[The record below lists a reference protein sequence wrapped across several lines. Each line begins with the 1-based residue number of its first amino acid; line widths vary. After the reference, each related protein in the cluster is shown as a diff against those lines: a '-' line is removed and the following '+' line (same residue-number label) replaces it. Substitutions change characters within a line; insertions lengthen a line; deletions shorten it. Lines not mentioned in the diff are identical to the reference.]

1 MLNIANI
8 YTRDLPRLPRLQVLV
23 LEPHGRKTPG
33 LSGARKSWFS
43 EDEAMARGKA
53 AERWRSAIPRRAVE
67 KASANPQSEN
77 LGWLSQILNLQG
89 WNS

>member
-53 AERWRSAIPRRAVE
+53 AER
-67 KASANPQSEN
+67 
-77 LGWLSQILNLQG
+77 
-89 WNS
+89 